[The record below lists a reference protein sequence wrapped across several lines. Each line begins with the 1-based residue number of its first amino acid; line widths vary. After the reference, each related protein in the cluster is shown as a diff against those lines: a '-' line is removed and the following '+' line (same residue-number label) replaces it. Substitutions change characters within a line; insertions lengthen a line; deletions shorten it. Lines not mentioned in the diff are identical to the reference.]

1 MRRIYH
7 SIITSHDEVM
17 FRSPRDVG
25 LFINLLALHAYR
37 DNVDVLMD
45 AEMSTHAHLG
55 LFAESPVEFM
65 WKLRISYDRLFNT
78 LYGRTGRLGEKGA
91 YIKPIDGKYHICTG
105 LSYIGRNGLHHGLS
119 CTAFGYPFCSAKAL
133 FVKETGFYRP
143 GKKIISREEI
153 TSLIPRRYDFPDSFA
168 MDEDG
173 VFERTSFMATQ
184 MAEAYYGSARNY
196 LYQMN
201 RLSGEEWLSEQK
213 QDGNGVNPIG
223 LADMEPSYQLDLLLK
238 NETGRNYRPDR
249 LTDFDV
255 CGLIDD
261 DYATRF
267 GVSSVYHLTDSQ
279 KKRIYKELLFERHL
293 PEQQIR
299 RCIGF

>member
-7 SIITSHDEVM
+7 S
-17 FRSPRDVG
+17 
-25 LFINLLALHAYR
+25 
-37 DNVDVLMD
+37 
-45 AEMSTHAHLG
+45 
-55 LFAESPVEFM
+55 
-65 WKLRISYDRLFNT
+65 
-78 LYGRTGRLGEKGA
+78 
-91 YIKPIDGKYHICTG
+91 
-105 LSYIGRNGLHHGLS
+105 
-119 CTAFGYPFCSAKAL
+119 
-133 FVKETGFYRP
+133 
-143 GKKIISREEI
+143 
-153 TSLIPRRYDFPDSFA
+153 
-168 MDEDG
+168 
-173 VFERTSFMATQ
+173 TSFMATQ
-184 MAEAYYGSARNY
+184 MAEAYYGSARNF

-249 LTDFDV
+249 LTDFEV